1 MSFIKQQLKRGVV
14 GFLQGRQMH
23 VSLIYPSKR
32 RAFDVA
38 WQVKREIHLVLSLL
52 EAAQIF
58 SSVQNTAKVP
68 GDLAEVGVYMGGS
81 AKIICEAKG
90 DRQLHLF
97 DTFEGLPDISAVDD
111 PDFHKNQYKCSVEQV
126 QSYLQN
132 YSNVSF
138 YKGLFPASSGPVTDR
153 QFSFVH
159 LDVDLYESTLASLG
173 FFYSRLSKGGVLLSH
188 DYALSKGVRSAFDE
202 FFADKPEPVI
212 EIAENQ
218 CLVVKS

>member
-1 MSFIKQQLKRGVV
+1 MSFIKQRLKRGVV

-32 RAFDVA
+32 HAFDVA

-58 SSVQNTAKVP
+58 SLVQNTAKVP
-68 GDLAEVGVYMGGS
+68 GDIAEVGVYTGGS

-97 DTFEGLPDISAVDD
+97 DTFEGLPEVSDVDD
-111 PDFHKNQYKCSVEQV
+111 PDFYKNQYMCSLEQV
-126 QSYLQN
+126 QNYLQG
-132 YSNVSF
+132 YPNVFF
-138 YKGLFPASSGPVTDR
+138 YKGLFPASSGPVADR
-153 QFSFVH
+153 RFSFVH
-159 LDVDLYESTLASLG
+159 LDVDLYESTLSSLK
-173 FFYSRLSKGGVLLSH
+173 FFYPRLSRGGVLLSH
-188 DYALSKGVRSAFDE
+188 DYALSKGVWAAFDE
-202 FFADKPEPVI
+202 FFIDKPEPVI

-218 CLVVKS
+218 CLIVKG